1 MTNDRAGGRPEDPG
15 ADAPSTGPSASGA
28 SSSGPSASGASSA
41 APASG
46 AASSGAPVSGADAD
60 LTDDLDP
67 RLDDRARPFDSTG
80 VPGRAGS
87 SRPGTS
93 SLAARWGS
101 KGVTIVLALTTVAV
115 LLVGFLVGFA
125 VRGATNNEGPSA
137 LLAAPAS
144 SSVDAGFARDMIVH
158 HQQGVTMANYAEENT
173 DDPDVRRIAY
183 DISATQLAQIGQMQ
197 GWLALWQL
205 PPQVSGPRM
214 AWMQGGGHDMAA
226 MNGAAAPT
234 TGGSAAAGAGAA
246 TGTAD
251 DSGHMAL
258 MPGMATSG
266 EMDRLKSLRG
276 KESDIYF
283 LQLMIRHHQGG
294 QAMMQYA
301 QDNAG
306 NPIVANFAGK
316 MLQSQT
322 AEVTVMTQMLAERG
336 AKPLPFNG

>member
-1 MTNDRAGGRPEDPG
+1 MSNDDARADRNPPSPP
-15 ADAPSTGPSASGA
+15 ASTGP
-28 SSSGPSASGASSA
+28 
-41 APASG
+41 
-46 AASSGAPVSGADAD
+46 SGADAD
-60 LTDDLDP
+60 LTDDLDQP
-67 RLDDRARPFDSTG
+67 GRPTAGGPGGSTG
-80 VPGRAGS
+80 SGQRTAATGSRADAA
-87 SRPGTS
+87 
-93 SLAARWGS
+93 SLAGRWGV
-101 KGVTIVLALTTVAV
+101 KGVSVVLALSTVAV

-125 VRGATNNEGPSA
+125 VRGSTDDATPSP
-137 LLAAPAS
+137 LLTPPAS

-158 HQQGVTMANYAEENT
+158 HQQGVTMANYAEDNT
-173 DDPDVRRIAY
+173 DDPEVRRIAY
-183 DISATQLAQIGQMQ
+183 DIGATQLAQIGQMQ

-205 PPQVSGPRM
+205 PQQVPGPRM

-226 MNGAAAPT
+226 MDGAAAAAS
-234 TGGSAAAGAGAA
+234 GAAAGGGSRAA

-294 QAMMQYA
+294 QGMMRYA
-301 QDNAG
+301 QNNAG

-322 AEVTVMTQMLAERG
+322 AEVAVMTQMLAQRG